1 MRPSK
6 LSTRVIAHLIDL
18 SMVTLAYVPVVLF
31 AEPLMEGAGFL
42 GLSLLSSIFLL
53 IFLGYFT
60 LFEGLT
66 SSTPGKRALGLRVIS
81 LNTLSKVSME
91 DSIVRNLLRL
101 VDALTLYLS
110 VLFTDGTRIG
120 DLAAGT
126 VVASKDLLT
135 LELPSGRSDVAVDI
149 RKGILEATSQ
159 ELMTMEGGEELVK
172 RLSSGV
178 KIDELPEEVPEEVAS
193 AAFVLATRPRLS
205 LTLLGPEKI
214 IRIYERAAE
223 LCYHVESR
231 EILRNRV
238 ELMRALM
245 REPPRGG
252 FDVRR
257 VFLEGPREFRE
268 LAPYFLLSL
277 VIFTASLITA
287 YNYRPAW
294 LETLLEELFGRG
306 EAVSQLN
313 PVILSLLILMNNVR
327 VALTVVGTAPAIFLA
342 PLVLTANGALVGLVI
357 AVSKAGPVQTLGL
370 ILPHGVPELTAIFI
384 STSIALSAVREII
397 APRSGGRLRSAGKVI
412 RGKLEVLALA
422 LLVLVYAALV
432 EGFVTRSIGKDLR
445 MALLFSLVEGFVIY
459 AYLLLVG
466 RRG

>member
-1 MRPSK
+1 M
-6 LSTRVIAHLIDL
+6 IAHLIDL
-18 SMVTLAYVPVVLF
+18 SIVILAYLPVVLL
-31 AEPLMEGAGFL
+31 AEPLTEGAGFL
-42 GLSLLSSIFLL
+42 GLSLLSSVFLL
-53 IFLGYFT
+53 IFLCYFI

-81 LNTLSKVSME
+81 LNTLSRISME
-91 DSIVRNLLRL
+91 DSLVRNLLRL
-101 VDALTLYLS
+101 ADTLTLYLA
-110 VLFTDGTRIG
+110 VLFTDGMRIG

-126 VVASKDLLT
+126 VVASRELLT
-135 LELPSGRSDVAVDI
+135 LELPSGRSEVAVDM
-149 RKGILEATSQ
+149 RRGILEATSQ
-159 ELMTMEGGEELVK
+159 ELMTMERGEELVRK
-172 RLSSGV
+172 LSGKV
-178 KIDELPEEVPEEVAS
+178 RVDEAPEDVPEEVAS
-193 AAFVLATRPRLS
+193 AAFVLATRPKLS
-205 LTLLGPEKI
+205 LTLLGPERI
-214 IRIYERAAE
+214 MRIYERAAE

-238 ELMRALM
+238 ELMRALL

-252 FDVRR
+252 FDARR

-268 LAPYFLLSL
+268 LAPYFLLSIL
-277 VIFTASLITA
+277 IFTASLITA

-313 PVILSLLILMNNVR
+313 PVTLSLLILMNNVR

-342 PLVLTANGALVGLVI
+342 PLVLAANGALVGLVI
-357 AVSKAGPVQTLGL
+357 AISKMGPISTLGF

-384 STSIALSAVREII
+384 STSIALSAVRELI
-397 APRSGGRLRSAGKVI
+397 APRSGSRLRSAGEVV
-412 RGKLEVLALA
+412 RGKLGVLALA
-422 LLVLVYAALV
+422 LLILVYAAVV

-445 MALLFSLVEGFVIY
+445 TALLFSLLEGLVIY

>member
-1 MRPSK
+1 M
-6 LSTRVIAHLIDL
+6 IAHLIDL
-18 SMVTLAYVPVVLF
+18 SIVILAYLPVVLL
-31 AEPLMEGAGFL
+31 AEPLTEGAGFL
-42 GLSLLSSIFLL
+42 GLSLLSSVFLL
-53 IFLGYFT
+53 IFLCYFI

-81 LNTLSKVSME
+81 LNTLSRISME
-91 DSIVRNLLRL
+91 DSLVRNLLRL
-101 VDALTLYLS
+101 ADTLTLYLA
-110 VLFTDGTRIG
+110 VLFTDGMRIG

-126 VVASKDLLT
+126 VVASRELLT
-135 LELPSGRSDVAVDI
+135 LELPSGRSEVAVDM
-149 RKGILEATSQ
+149 RRGILEATSQ
-159 ELMTMEGGEELVK
+159 ELMTMERGEELVRK
-172 RLSSGV
+172 LSGKV
-178 KIDELPEEVPEEVAS
+178 RVDEAPEDVPEEVAS
-193 AAFVLATRPRLS
+193 AAFVLATRPKLS
-205 LTLLGPEKI
+205 LTLLGPERI
-214 IRIYERAAE
+214 MRIYERAAE

-238 ELMRALM
+238 ELMRALLK
-245 REPPRGG
+245 EPPRGG

-268 LAPYFLLSL
+268 LAPYFLLSIL
-277 VIFTASLITA
+277 IFTASLITA

-313 PVILSLLILMNNVR
+313 PVTLSLLILMNNVR

-342 PLVLTANGALVGLVI
+342 PLVLAANGALVGLVI
-357 AVSKAGPVQTLGL
+357 AISKMGPISTLGF

-384 STSIALSAVREII
+384 STSIALSAVRELI
-397 APRSGGRLRSAGKVI
+397 APRSGSRLRSAGEVV
-412 RGKLEVLALA
+412 RGKLGVLALA
-422 LLVLVYAALV
+422 LLILVYAAVV

-445 MALLFSLVEGFVIY
+445 TALLFSLLEGLVIY